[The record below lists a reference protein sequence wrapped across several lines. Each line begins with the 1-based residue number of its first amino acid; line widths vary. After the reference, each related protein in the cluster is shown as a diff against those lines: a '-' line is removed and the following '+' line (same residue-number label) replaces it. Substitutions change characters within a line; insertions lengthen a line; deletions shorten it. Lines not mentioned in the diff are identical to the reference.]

1 MTRTIIILL
10 TAMMLQ
16 TSCSTRPQNENQKL
30 DKYFTT
36 KSGKAKIIGLQVASI
51 GDGELV
57 WQGSYGVKEYLTDK
71 KVNDSTLFMMASC
84 SKPVTSLGIMKLYDQ
99 GRFDLDDDINNYLP
113 FRIYNPNYPQEVI
126 TFRMLLTHT
135 SSLRD
140 NWDVLDPL
148 YTLPEGGDS
157 PLELQHFVKEY
168 FTEGGFY
175 YYSDEN
181 FANEQTGS
189 SYDYCNMG
197 YSLLGLLTEQISGL
211 TFSQFMQEEI
221 FHPLQMHNSYWFLGE
236 IPHENIAHPHE
247 IAPEKEP
254 QVLNHYGY
262 ASFPDGQL
270 RTTASDYAQVL
281 KLMINKGKVGGHTFL
296 KEETVDEYL
305 EIQYP
310 DVAKYQAITWNYN
323 EFDAFIYKLFHPA
336 YFFTKKRPSHSGYD
350 PGVETYV
357 VFDPDKKTGA
367 IIFINSPIIQ
377 WKGARIY
384 HQMIEKLFKTGKK
397 SASS

>member
-1 MTRTIIILL
+1 M
-10 TAMMLQ
+10 
-16 TSCSTRPQNENQKL
+16 QKL
-30 DKYFTT
+30 TFTLMAVIWALFTFESCTQPDNKNLDEYFS
-36 KSGKAKIIGLQVASI
+36 KRIGKAKIIGLQVASI
-51 GDGELV
+51 GNGELV

-99 GRFDLDDDINNYLP
+99 GRLNLDNDINDYLP
-113 FRIYNPNYPQEVI
+113 FRINNPNYPQEVI

-157 PLELQHFVKEY
+157 PLELQSYVRDY
-168 FTEGGFY
+168 FTEGGTYF
-175 YYSDEN
+175 SLEEN
-181 FANEQTGS
+181 FANEEPGS

-197 YSLLGLLTEQISGL
+197 YSLLGVLTEVISGL

-247 IAPEKEP
+247 IAPAKEP
-254 QVLNHYGY
+254 QVLNHYGF
-262 ASFPDGQL
+262 ASYPDGQL

-281 KLMINKGKVGGHTFL
+281 KLMINKGKVGNGNFL
-296 KEETVDEYL
+296 KEETVDEFL
-305 EIQYP
+305 AIQYP
-310 DVAKYQAITWNYN
+310 EVAKHQAIAWNYN
-323 EFDAFIYKLFHPA
+323 EFDGFIYNLWHPR
-336 YFFTKKRPSHSGYD
+336 YIFTKNRPAHSGYD

-377 WKGARIY
+377 WKGVRIY
-384 HQMIEKLFKTGKK
+384 HQMIEKLFKEARK
-397 SASS
+397 STS

>member
-1 MTRTIIILL
+1 MIRLVNIVFFFLILPI
-10 TAMMLQ
+10 
-16 TSCSTRPQNENQKL
+16 SCNVAAQKENVKL
-30 DKYFTT
+30 DDYFSR
-36 KSGKAKIIGLQVASI
+36 KIGKAKIIGMQVASI
-51 GDGELV
+51 GNGELV
-57 WQGSYGVKEYLTDK
+57 WHGSYGVKEYNTTDSI
-71 KVNDSTLFMMASC
+71 NDSTLFMMASC
-84 SKPVTSLGIMKLYDQ
+84 TKPVTSLAIMKLYDQ
-99 GRFDLDDDINNYLP
+99 GKFDLDDDINDYLP
-113 FRIYNPNYPQEVI
+113 FRICNPNYPQEVI

-157 PLELQHFVKEY
+157 PLELQSYVRDY
-168 FTEGGFY
+168 FTEGGTYF
-175 YYSDEN
+175 SLEEN
-181 FANEQTGS
+181 FANEEPGS

-211 TFSQFMQEEI
+211 TFSQFMQKEI
-221 FHPLQMHNSYWFLGE
+221 FQPLQMNNSYWFLGE

-247 IAPEKEP
+247 VVPVTGP
-254 QVLNHYGY
+254 SVLNHYGF
-262 ASFPDGQL
+262 ASYPDGQL

-281 KLMINKGKVGGHTFL
+281 KLMINKGRVGKHTFL

-323 EFDAFIYKLFHPA
+323 EFDGFIYNLWHPR
-336 YFFTKKRPSHSGYD
+336 YIFTKKRPAHSGYD

-377 WKGARIY
+377 WKGVRIY
-384 HQMIEKLFKTGKK
+384 HQMIEKLFKVARK
-397 SASS
+397 STS